1 MAYLNLTSNATSARL
16 KTQSLQI
23 ETYERST
30 SEEAEKSFCAPE
42 TIPGASSLTLFPSN
56 VPCYHWDGTTAKK
69 NTAFHINE

>member
-56 VPCYHWDGTTAKK
+56 VPLPLGWNNSQEKHCFPY
-69 NTAFHINE
+69 

>member
-1 MAYLNLTSNATSARL
+1 MAYLNLTGNATSARL

-42 TIPGASSLTLFPSN
+42 TIPGASSLTPSPLKCPLLPLGWNNSQEKHCFP
-56 VPCYHWDGTTAKK
+56 Y
-69 NTAFHINE
+69 